1 MLRTTPYRMQKA
13 RHGAAFFAHGLPAKK
28 CKILEIIPYKK
39 DIIQYILDKNTLE
52 FLYES
57 ARMKLLFCETI
68 AL

>member
-1 MLRTTPYRMQKA
+1 MLSTTPYRMQKA
-13 RHGAAFFAHGLPAKK
+13 RRGAAFLRMDCQQRSVKTGKT
-28 CKILEIIPYKK
+28 PYEK
-39 DIIQYILDKNTLE
+39 DIIQDNLDKKTLE

>member
-1 MLRTTPYRMQKA
+1 MLRTTPYRLQKT
-13 RHGAAFFAHGLPAKK
+13 RRGASFFTYGLPAKK
-28 CKILEIIPYKK
+28 YKILEIIPYKK
-39 DIIQYILDKNTLE
+39 DIIQCILDKKTLE

>member
-1 MLRTTPYRMQKA
+1 MQKA
-13 RHGAAFFAHGLPAKK
+13 RHGAAFFARRLPAKK
-28 CKILEIIPYKK
+28 CKILEKTPYKK
-39 DIIQYILDKNTLE
+39 DIIQYILDKKTLE